1 MLSLNAVISLLLYC
15 TAVHTYD
22 IFLSS
27 CIDVSK
33 LELTVFPYH
42 TNPSKPFLFPAK
54 HFEKKKRTVLIGAW
68 KKNNQ
73 PTPVEFPDLKNYYL
87 EIN

>member
-1 MLSLNAVISLLLYC
+1 MMLSLNAVISLLLYC

-33 LELTVFPYH
+33 LELTMFPHH
-42 TNPSKPFLFPAK
+42 TNPAKPFLFPAK
-54 HFEKKKRTVLIGAW
+54 HFEKKKE
-68 KKNNQ
+68 Q
-73 PTPVEFPDLKNYYL
+73 C
-87 EIN
+87 